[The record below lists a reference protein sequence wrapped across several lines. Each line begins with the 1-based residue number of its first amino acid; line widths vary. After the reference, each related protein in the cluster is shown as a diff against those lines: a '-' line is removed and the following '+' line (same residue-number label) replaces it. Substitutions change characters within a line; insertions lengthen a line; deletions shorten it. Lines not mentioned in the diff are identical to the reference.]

1 VPKKRSTKTRKA
13 RRAKPAR
20 RPKNV
25 VSQKGERV
33 VANEYAQLQKE
44 REKLQGQI
52 AEIDEKLRDMRSSR
66 QNELLSELK
75 ELGWSPTAARTGRK
89 TAASGGKRK
98 SSSDAVC
105 PICQVPGHDGRAHR
119 SQGKNKKPFT
129 KEELR
134 ERGLAAA

>member
-1 VPKKRSTKTRKA
+1 M
-13 RRAKPAR
+13 
-20 RPKNV
+20 
-25 VSQKGERV
+25 
-33 VANEYAQLQKE
+33 ANEYAQLQRE
-44 REKLQGQI
+44 RERLQAQI
-52 AEIDEKLRDMRSSR
+52 AEIDEKLRDMRSTR
-66 QNELLSELK
+66 QNELLAELK
-75 ELGWSPTAARTGRK
+75 ELGWAPAGASAIRKAATGR
-89 TAASGGKRK
+89 GKRK